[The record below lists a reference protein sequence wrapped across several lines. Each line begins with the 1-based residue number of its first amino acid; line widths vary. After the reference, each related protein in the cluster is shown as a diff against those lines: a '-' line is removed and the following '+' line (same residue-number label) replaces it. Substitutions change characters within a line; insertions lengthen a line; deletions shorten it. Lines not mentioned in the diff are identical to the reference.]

1 VSKVPSAVE
10 WSPIGEG
17 EIRRAERLGN
27 KVHLAYPEDYR
38 VFHRK
43 YELFPDGFYTLK
55 DAAGGLQGY
64 GVFHP
69 WTYGA
74 PPRLN
79 QYFDR
84 IPDACDALHL
94 HDIVIAEPFR
104 GCGHT
109 GDFLRL
115 FLQAAKG
122 RNKSKATLVA
132 VGGTEGLWRRF
143 GFYEPQLD
151 SSKEAVSSYGETS
164 LYMARPLAE
173 PS

>member
-43 YELFPDGFYTLK
+43 YELFPDGFYALK
-55 DAAGGLQGY
+55 DAAGELKGY

-69 WTYGA
+69 WVFGA

-79 QYFDR
+79 HYLDR
-84 IPDACDALHL
+84 LPEPCDALHL
-94 HDIVIAEPFR
+94 HDIVIAEAFR
-104 GCGHT
+104 GRGLT

-115 FLQAAKG
+115 FLGAAKHHG
-122 RNKSKATLVA
+122 KSKATLVA
-132 VGGTEGLWRRF
+132 VGGTEPLWRRF
-143 GFYEPQLD
+143 GFDDPQLD
-151 SSKEAVSSYGETS
+151 SSKDAVSSYGATS
-164 LYMARPLAE
+164 RYMARDP
-173 PS
+173 